1 MSKDSAESDRR
12 SKALEELGEF
22 LLARREDILRLWI
35 AGVDR
40 NPDITSSNGLTYKQL
55 LDHLPQ
61 LCGELA
67 ELLKDPGL
75 ERNPDVVSNAHGK
88 KRWQQGYQLDEVIRE
103 IQLLRRHLL
112 ERWLPDFCL
121 QNEHLVGETKRV
133 AKKIIHGFFDEV
145 IIASV
150 IQFVAESAE
159 EGEKIKH
166 RFLSLISHEL
176 RTPLTP
182 VLFAV
187 EALRR
192 EPNLSENARQIVDI
206 ISRNVELEAR
216 LIDDLLAAS
225 QLSAKTSAENC

>member
-1 MSKDSAESDRR
+1 MSKELNEPGPRLGVVA
-12 SKALEELGEF
+12 ELGEF

-40 NPDITSSNGLTYKQL
+40 SPEITSSNGLTYKQL

-67 ELLKDPGL
+67 ELLKHPAV
-75 ERNPDVVSNAHGK
+75 ERPPEAASNAHGR
-88 KRWQQGYQLDEVIRE
+88 KRWQQGYLLEEVIRE
-103 IQLLRRHLL
+103 MQLLRRHLF
-112 ERWLPDFCL
+112 EKWLPEFARQNDF
-121 QNEHLVGETKRV
+121 LVGETKRT
-133 AKKIIHGFFDEV
+133 AKKIVHGFFDEV

-159 EGEKIKH
+159 DGQEMKH

-182 VLFAV
+182 VLLAV
-187 EALRR
+187 ESLRS
-192 EPNLSENARQIVDI
+192 EPDLSKNAGQMIDI

-216 LIDDLLAAS
+216 LIDELLAVS
-225 QLSAKTSAENC
+225 QLEANKASA